1 PARRRVE
8 RREQLVGGI
17 HVAVDERVE
26 ERRLA
31 CVGVADQRDAERL
44 VLLAC
49 TPLRAA
55 LALDALELLANAL
68 DALADHAAIELD
80 LCFARAAARA
90 DAAALPL
97 EVAPAA
103 HQSRREVL
111 QPRQV
116 DLELAFVAA
125 RALAEDLEDEHRA
138 NDNGATEV
146 ALEVALLR
154 RRQRL
159 VEDDDLGL

>member
-1 PARRRVE
+1 
-8 RREQLVGGI
+8 
-17 HVAVDERVE
+17 
-26 ERRLA
+26 
-31 CVGVADQRDAERL
+31 
-44 VLLAC
+44 LAC

-80 LCFARAAARA
+80 LRFARAAARA

-103 HQSRREVL
+103 HQPRREVL

-116 DLELAFVAA
+116 DLELALVAA
-125 RALAEDLEDEHRA
+125 RPLTEDLEDQHRA
-138 NDNGATEV
+138 VCDRDAEV

-154 RRQRL
+154 GRERL
-159 VEDDDLGL
+159 VE